1 MFQSDFV
8 YFLEVDLHYHC
19 RRNNSLVPNL
29 DLVLSVTFGAISIS
43 AFGLALLCF
52 RKALKASGARDGDL
66 RMFMWAMGT
75 MIGLIVSGMS
85 AGYIL
90 LPIILHSIE

>member
-1 MFQSDFV
+1 M
-8 YFLEVDLHYHC
+8 L
-19 RRNNSLVPNL
+19 NL
-29 DLVLSVTFGAISIS
+29 DLTLSIVFGIIS
-43 AFGLALLCF
+43 AVSLGLAVWCF
-52 RKALKASGARDGDL
+52 RKALKVSSSRDGDL
-66 RMFMWAMGT
+66 KMFVWAMGT